1 MNKRAAI
8 FRLRLLLA
16 LLLGALA
23 FCRSG
28 SAGESPPTGN
38 RYEII
43 RPMYLM
49 VTYNSL
55 NDRRVSKETARA
67 YLHATRY
74 YQKSWVAFQTEVPAG
89 TIMTIIGP
97 TSPVRHVP
105 FLANRY
111 LVQLDPDP
119 SRGLDVVLELN
130 RGVEGT
136 LEGLNP
142 EIFRPFR

>member
-1 MNKRAAI
+1 
-8 FRLRLLLA
+8 
-16 LLLGALA
+16 
-23 FCRSG
+23 
-28 SAGESPPTGN
+28 
-38 RYEII
+38 
-43 RPMYLM
+43 MYLM